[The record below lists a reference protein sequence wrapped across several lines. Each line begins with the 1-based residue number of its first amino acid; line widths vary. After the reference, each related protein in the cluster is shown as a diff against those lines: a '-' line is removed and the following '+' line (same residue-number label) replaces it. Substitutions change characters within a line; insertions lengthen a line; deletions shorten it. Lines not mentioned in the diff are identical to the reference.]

1 MSEELR
7 GLPKQA
13 DQAIALINELHTE
26 RLQYSEYTLL
36 IEAAMSLALYE
47 THVPALLEDNA
58 RLQSELA
65 AMRERAEAA
74 EEDLK
79 HCMYFANPKNNNTCN
94 FCEKDT
100 ENGGCQGRTNWI
112 HCSPKWRGAQKKG
125 AEDKC

>member
-47 THVPALLEDNA
+47 THVPALLDDNA
-58 RLQSELA
+58 RLNMIA
-65 AMRERAEAA
+65 DGMRQ
-74 EEDLK
+74 LTK
-79 HCMYFANPKNNNTCN
+79 
-94 FCEKDT
+94 
-100 ENGGCQGRTNWI
+100 
-112 HCSPKWRGAQKKG
+112 
-125 AEDKC
+125 